1 MQTTIHPAPHHQR
14 VHKTRGSRQTSAAVI
29 HAYVREEEERPL
41 KNLQAAS
48 GDPGISPSHRADH
61 LRLRDSSVGSPEKS
75 DATGQTAGMHVSL
88 DAGSMR
94 KSEVTYH

>member
-1 MQTTIHPAPHHQR
+1 M
-14 VHKTRGSRQTSAAVI
+14 
-29 HAYVREEEERPL
+29 REEEERPL

-88 DAGSMR
+88 KLTTTSDHFNLAR
-94 KSEVTYH
+94 FTR

>member
-14 VHKTRGSRQTSAAVI
+14 VHKTQGSRQTSAALI

-75 DATGQTAGMHVSL
+75 DATSQTAGMHVSL

-94 KSEVTYH
+94 KSEVTFH